1 MSSLSNP
8 EMRWVQRYSHFSKAL
23 SQLSKFIA
31 KGELNE
37 LEEQGIIQAFEY
49 TYELA
54 WNLLK
59 DYFEAQGETNIHGS
73 RDAFRLAFRRGLIT
87 EGEIWMNM
95 IKDRTLSVHTY
106 NEATA
111 KKISQ
116 AVFEQYYPEFVQL
129 SARFQQIKDRTT

>member
-1 MSSLSNP
+1 MSSSSNP